1 MADDKTTKTP
11 EQPVT
16 DSGPGKETP
25 PAPQKEP
32 EKVSV
37 SPEPEKKTEPEVKT
51 PQVSVYNFAEIMKE
65 KKAEERAAAPG
76 VEKPDPAK
84 TEKPEKQPEA
94 PKKAEEKPKEPEQP
108 KRRGRPPKA
117 DKDKAAAPKPKA
129 PAQKPEKAVKK
140 EPEKKAA
147 PTVQAASAPKGPEKP
162 KDAPRR
168 GKEQIVYIKLNE
180 LHAFKNHPFEVRD
193 DEEMRAMVSS
203 VKDKGVTQPA
213 IVRPREDGGY
223 EIVSGHRRQKASEL
237 AGYADMP
244 CIVRNLTDD
253 EAITQMVED
262 NLNQREEIL
271 PSERAKAL
279 KMQLEAIKHQGSR
292 TSGQID
298 PKDAG
303 KRSNE
308 IVAERNKMAV
318 KQVQRY
324 IRLNELVPDLMKLM
338 DEKKLGF
345 TTAVELSYIGKKN
358 QNYIAVAIDSQQSS
372 PSQAQAKRMRE
383 LDEKKLLNGDV
394 IDGIMMEDKKEVDKV
409 ILTGAE
415 LSKYFGKETTPREMK
430 DQIIKLLDDWNRKQD
445 CYICGS
451 YKKRTRDC
459 TAHFIRTDLLTA
471 GVLSNLRQV
480 TEYAAKH
487 ESRFVKLLIQQNEIG
502 GKRKT
507 AAATKQL
514 EQAQER
520 IAEVSRII
528 KRLYEDNVNGKISD
542 ERFMELSA
550 DYEQE
555 QRELKD
561 RAAALQAELDK
572 SQAATVNA
580 EKFMGIVRKHL
591 AFEELTPTLLR
602 EMIEKIVVHECSYDE
617 NGTRRQ
623 DIEIYYSFVGKID
636 LPEA

>member
-25 PAPQKEP
+25 PNPPKEP

-84 TEKPEKQPEA
+84 AEKPEKQPEA

-237 AGYADMP
+237 AGFVDMP
-244 CIVRNLTDD
+244 CIVRDLTD
-253 EAITQMVED
+253 EQAITQMVED
-262 NLNQREEIL
+262 NTNQRENIL

-279 KMQLEAIKHQGSR
+279 KMQLEAIKHQGAKEA
-292 TSGQID
+292 TSGQLD

-303 KRSNE
+303 RRSNE
-308 IVAERNKMAV
+308 IVAERNKMTV

-324 IRLNELVPDLMKLM
+324 IKLNDLVPDLQKMM
-338 DEKKLGF
+338 DAGQIKF
-345 TTAVELSYIGKKN
+345 TPAVELAYIKPKN
-358 QNYIAVAIDSQQSS
+358 QRYIAVAIEGQQSAPS
-372 PSQAQAKRMRE
+372 LSQAQRMRE
-383 LDEKKLLNGDV
+383 LDQKGVLNGDV

-415 LSKYFGKETTPREMK
+415 LGKYFGKETTPREMK
-430 DQIIKLLDDWNRKQD
+430 DQIIKLLDDWKGQQKEVAKPE
-445 CYICGS
+445 
-451 YKKRTRDC
+451 KK
-459 TAHFIRTDLLTA
+459 
-471 GVLSNLRQV
+471 
-480 TEYAAKH
+480 AA
-487 ESRFVKLLIQQNEIG
+487 QQ
-502 GKRKT
+502 
-507 AAATKQL
+507 
-514 EQAQER
+514 
-520 IAEVSRII
+520 
-528 KRLYEDNVNGKISD
+528 
-542 ERFMELSA
+542 
-550 DYEQE
+550 
-555 QRELKD
+555 
-561 RAAALQAELDK
+561 
-572 SQAATVNA
+572 
-580 EKFMGIVRKHL
+580 EK
-591 AFEELTPTLLR
+591 
-602 EMIEKIVVHECSYDE
+602 
-617 NGTRRQ
+617 
-623 DIEIYYSFVGKID
+623 
-636 LPEA
+636 

>member
-25 PAPQKEP
+25 PAPPKEP

-37 SPEPEKKTEPEVKT
+37 SPEPEKKTEPEVKN

-65 KKAEERAAAPG
+65 KKVEERAAAPSG
-76 VEKPDPAK
+76 EKPAPAK

-117 DKDKAAAPKPKA
+117 DKDKAATPKPKA
-129 PAQKPEKAVKK
+129 PAPK
-140 EPEKKAA
+140 E
-147 PTVQAASAPKGPEKP
+147 PEKP

-180 LHAFKNHPFEVRD
+180 LHAFKNHPFKVRD

-345 TTAVELSYIGKKN
+345 TTAVELSYVSKKN

-430 DQIIKLLDDWNRKQD
+430 DQIIKLLDDWKGQQKEHEKPE
-445 CYICGS
+445 
-451 YKKRTRDC
+451 KKT
-459 TAHFIRTDLLTA
+459 
-471 GVLSNLRQV
+471 
-480 TEYAAKH
+480 
-487 ESRFVKLLIQQNEIG
+487 
-502 GKRKT
+502 
-507 AAATKQL
+507 
-514 EQAQER
+514 
-520 IAEVSRII
+520 
-528 KRLYEDNVNGKISD
+528 
-542 ERFMELSA
+542 
-550 DYEQE
+550 EQE
-555 QRELKD
+555 K
-561 RAAALQAELDK
+561 
-572 SQAATVNA
+572 
-580 EKFMGIVRKHL
+580 
-591 AFEELTPTLLR
+591 
-602 EMIEKIVVHECSYDE
+602 
-617 NGTRRQ
+617 
-623 DIEIYYSFVGKID
+623 
-636 LPEA
+636 